1 MGVLPELSRAPGGR
15 DPGTPSPGGDPAA
28 SPRLLRKPPSL
39 LPRGQTP
46 SPPPPDPSLDLD
58 ADPSRP
64 LVALAQG

>member
-28 SPRLLRKPPSL
+28 GPRLLGKPPSL